1 MAYALVAVGCNLGD
15 RRGQLAAA
23 LELLAANGGVRVLSV
38 SRWHETAPVGGPA
51 GQGAFLN
58 GALLLETSLAPET
71 LRTLLAQIESQLGRD
86 RAGGTSAV
94 RWQARPIDLDLL
106 LYDQVVLSTPALTV
120 PHPRM
125 AFRRFVLDPAAEVAP
140 DMVHPLLGWRID
152 RLARHL
158 YDSRPYVALV
168 GVPGVGKT
176 RLACELAARCGG
188 RAILLRPASQSPG
201 TPASG
206 SPLAREI
213 EFLGSM
219 AQQLWS
225 TGETADDLAISDFWL
240 AQTLAYAELYLASGG
255 LAEFRQAESRL
266 SESLAAPRLRV
277 LLTRLRA
284 AGRHDEHRSGG
295 PRRARPRAVAEQAV
309 RSGPPRADRA
319 RPAAFGRRRA
329 KRARGSAS
337 RDRSH
342 ALNEPQRADHEPPAN
357 MPPTVVTTAQRTRP
371 MPGGC
376 AAPASRSVWCP
387 RWVRCTQDT

>member
-23 LELLAANGGVRVLSV
+23 LERLAANSGVRVLSV

-106 LYDQVVLSTPALTV
+106 LYDQVVLATPALTV

-201 TPASG
+201 TPAPG
-206 SPLAREI
+206 TPLAREI

-225 TGETADDLAISDFWL
+225 RGETADDLAISDFWL
-240 AQTLAYAELYLASGG
+240 AQTLAYAELNLAAGG

-277 LLTRLRA
+277 LLTRRRPQA
-284 AGRHDEHRSGG
+284 ATTSTAATGPGALDPERLQSKLCDLVRREQIGPVLQLSADDEQN
-295 PRRARPRAVAEQAV
+295 VLEEVQAAIKAM
-309 RSGPPRADRA
+309 R
-319 RPAAFGRRRA
+319 
-329 KRARGSAS
+329 
-337 RDRSH
+337 
-342 ALNEPQRADHEPPAN
+342 
-357 MPPTVVTTAQRTRP
+357 
-371 MPGGC
+371 
-376 AAPASRSVWCP
+376 
-387 RWVRCTQDT
+387 